1 MGGSSAR
8 VRVLVSLAFLWSVGR
23 TAPAEQ
29 ARQSFRRRGSGRPC
43 DGRPW
48 HSHGCHR
55 GARATPTRQVGVRC
69 LKKNSLLFLTII
81 VPVLV
86 LLELVAPQRG
96 LRVLSVSSHDEEE
109 NLEWEG
115 ERFSHTPLAK
125 GGERGPSS

>member
-1 MGGSSAR
+1 
-8 VRVLVSLAFLWSVGR
+8 
-23 TAPAEQ
+23 
-29 ARQSFRRRGSGRPC
+29 
-43 DGRPW
+43 
-48 HSHGCHR
+48 
-55 GARATPTRQVGVRC
+55 

-109 NLEWEG
+109 SLEWEG
-115 ERFSHTPLAK
+115 ERFWHTPLAK